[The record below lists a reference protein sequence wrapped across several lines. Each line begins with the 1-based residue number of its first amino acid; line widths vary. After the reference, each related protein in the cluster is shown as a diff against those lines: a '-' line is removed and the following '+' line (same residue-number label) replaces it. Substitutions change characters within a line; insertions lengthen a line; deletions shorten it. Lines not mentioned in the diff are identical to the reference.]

1 MFNHSPMIRRTLA
14 AIAVVTAAVA
24 AAVLAAAPQ
33 AAADSCGPSFSA
45 SGPDAE
51 TYGAD
56 AGFPLGGIRG
66 ARTPRFMVASFS
78 HFSDILHS
86 ETVATGGAPS
96 PLVRDCNGFDLQY
109 KLDGQTY
116 SIDDYLARNPAT
128 GFLIARG
135 STILVERYQYGR
147 RDTDRFTSQSMAKTI
162 TSMLFGIA
170 MADGKIRSLDD
181 RAADYVPEMKG
192 SAYGETTLRA
202 LLTMS
207 SGVAYTETYEGTD
220 DATQF
225 SRALQRRDS
234 PGAAALLRQY
244 DNREVPEGT
253 RFHYAG
259 SETETLGLVLSAAI
273 GQPLPAYAS
282 ERLWKPLGAEADA
295 AWGID
300 ARGQALAY
308 CCFNARLRDYA
319 RLALLLANDGG
330 GIIPAGWV
338 REATSA
344 PRDSFRSPR
353 KATPFEGYGYQ
364 TWLLP
369 FRNRMFAL
377 RGIHGQSIYVYP
389 AQKLV
394 LVHTAV
400 RVKPNKDPAVREL
413 NTLWFA
419 LVRQVEQAQ
428 AAAAPPPF

>member
-1 MFNHSPMIRRTLA
+1 MKSNSLGRAAAMVLAMMAATLVASPR
-14 AIAVVTAAVA
+14 AVA
-24 AAVLAAAPQ
+24 DA
-33 AAADSCGPSFSA
+33 CGPAFNA

-51 TYGAD
+51 SYGAD
-56 AGFPLGGIRG
+56 EGYPLGGIRR
-66 ARTPRFMVASFS
+66 ARTPQFMVASFS
-78 HFSDILHS
+78 HFSELLHS
-86 ETVATGGAPS
+86 ETVVTGAAAS
-96 PLVRDCNGFDLQY
+96 PLTRDCSGLDLHY
-109 KLDGQTY
+109 TLDGQTY
-116 SIDDYLARNPAT
+116 SLDDYLSRNPTT

-170 MADGKIRSLDD
+170 LADGKIRSLDD
-181 RAADYVPEMKG
+181 RASAYVPELKG
-192 SAYGETTLRA
+192 SAYGETMLRS

-207 SGVAYTETYEGTD
+207 SGVAYTETYDGSD
-220 DATQF
+220 DASAF

-234 PGAAALLRQY
+234 PGAAALLRRY
-244 DNREVPEGT
+244 DNREAPEGT

-259 SETETLGLVLSAAI
+259 SETETLGLVLTAAT
-273 GQPLPAYAS
+273 GQSLPAYAS

-295 AWGID
+295 AWGVD
-300 ARGQALAY
+300 AKGQALAY

-330 GIIPAGWV
+330 GVIPADWV

-344 PRDSFRSPR
+344 PPDSFRSPR

-369 FRNRMFAL
+369 SRNRMFAL

-389 AQKLV
+389 ALKLV

-413 NTLWFA
+413 NTLWYA
-419 LVRQVEQAQ
+419 LVRQVGEAQ
-428 AAAAPPPF
+428 AAATPPPF

>member
-1 MFNHSPMIRRTLA
+1 MIRRRLA
-14 AIAVVTAAVA
+14 LPGIAACAVA
-24 AAVLAAAPQ
+24 AAALVAAPR
-33 AAADSCGPSFSA
+33 AHAEPCGPSFSA

-56 AGFPLGGIRG
+56 AGYPLGGIFL

-78 HFSDILHS
+78 HFADLLHS
-86 ETVATGGAPS
+86 EAVATGETPS
-96 PLVRDCNGFDLQY
+96 PLRRECSGIDLHY
-109 KLDGQTY
+109 TLDGQTY
-116 SIDDYLARNPAT
+116 SLDDYLARNPAT
-128 GFLIARG
+128 GLLIARG
-135 STILVERYQYGR
+135 STILVERYQYSR

-181 RAADYVPEMKG
+181 HAADYVPEMKG
-192 SAYGETTLRA
+192 SAYGETTLRS

-207 SGVAYTETYEGTD
+207 SGVAYTETYEGVD
-220 DATQF
+220 DAARF
-225 SRALQRRDS
+225 GRALQRLNS
-234 PGAAALLRQY
+234 PGAAILLRRF

-259 SETETLGLVLSAAI
+259 SETETLGLVLAAAT
-273 GQPLPAYAS
+273 GRPLPAYAS
-282 ERLWKPLGAEADA
+282 ERLWKRLGAEADA
-295 AWGID
+295 AWAVD
-300 ARGQALAY
+300 AKKQALAF

-330 GIIPAGWV
+330 GVIPAGWV

-344 PRDSFRSPR
+344 PRDSFRAPR

-400 RVKPNKDPAVREL
+400 RVKPRGSAREL
-413 NTLWFA
+413 NTLWYA

-428 AAAAPPPF
+428 AEAVPPPF

>member
-1 MFNHSPMIRRTLA
+1 MMALMVRRRLIRLGVA
-14 AIAVVTAAVA
+14 ASAVA
-24 AAVLAAAPQ
+24 AAVLVAAPRAQ
-33 AAADSCGPSFSA
+33 AEPCGPSFSA
-45 SGPDAE
+45 DGPDAG

-56 AGFPLGGIRG
+56 ANYPLGGIRL

-78 HFSDILHS
+78 HFSELVHS
-86 ETVATGGAPS
+86 ETVATGAAPS
-96 PLVRDCNGFDLQY
+96 QLTRDCGGLDLHYQ
-109 KLDGQTY
+109 LDGQSY
-116 SIDDYLARNPAT
+116 SLDDYLARNPTT

-147 RDTDRFTSQSMAKTI
+147 HDTDRFTSQSMAKTI
-162 TSMLFGIA
+162 TAMLFGVA

-181 RAADYVPEMKG
+181 HAADYVPDMKG
-192 SAYGETTLRA
+192 SAYGETTLRS

-207 SGVAYTETYEGTD
+207 SGVAYTENYEVGD
-220 DATQF
+220 DASRF
-225 SRALQRRDS
+225 SRALQFPGS
-234 PGAAALLRQY
+234 PGAAILLRKF

-259 SETETLGLVLSAAI
+259 SETETLGLVLTAAT

-295 AWGID
+295 AWAVD
-300 ARGQALAY
+300 ANKQALAF

-319 RLALLLANDGG
+319 RLALLLADDGG
-330 GIIPAGWV
+330 GIIPAPWV

-344 PRDSFRSPR
+344 PRDSFRAPR

-400 RVKPNKDPAVREL
+400 RVTPRGSAREL
-413 NTLWFA
+413 NTLWYA

-428 AAAAPPPF
+428 AAARPQPF

>member
-1 MFNHSPMIRRTLA
+1 MAPMIRRRLTLPG
-14 AIAVVTAAVA
+14 IAVCAVA
-24 AAVLAAAPQ
+24 AAVLLAASRARAEP
-33 AAADSCGPSFSA
+33 CGPSFGA

-51 TYGAD
+51 TYGAGD
-56 AGFPLGGIRG
+56 GYPLGGILV
-66 ARTPRFMVASFS
+66 ARTPRFMVSSFS
-78 HFSDILHS
+78 HFSELLHS
-86 ETVATGGAPS
+86 QTVATGAAPS
-96 PLVRDCNGFDLQY
+96 PLRRDCSGIDLHY
-109 KLDGQTY
+109 KLDDQTY
-116 SIDDYLARNPAT
+116 SLDDYLARNPTT

-147 RDTDRFTSQSMAKTI
+147 SDTDRFTSQSMAKTI

-192 SAYGETTLRA
+192 SAYGETMLRS

-207 SGVAYTETYEGTD
+207 SGVAYTETYEGID
-220 DATQF
+220 DAARF
-225 SRALQRRDS
+225 SRALQLPGS
-234 PGAAALLRQY
+234 PGAAVLLRRF
-244 DNREVPEGT
+244 DNREAPEGT

-259 SETETLGLVLSAAI
+259 SETETLGLVLSAAT
-273 GQPLPAYAS
+273 GQSLPAYAS
-282 ERLWKPLGAEADA
+282 ERLWRPLGAEADA
-295 AWGID
+295 AWTVD
-300 ARGQALAY
+300 AKQHALAF

-319 RLALLLANDGG
+319 RLGLLLANDGG

-344 PRDSFRSPR
+344 PRDSFRATR
-353 KATPFEGYGYQ
+353 KATSFEGYGYQ

-400 RVKPNKDPAVREL
+400 RLKPRGSAREL
-413 NTLWFA
+413 NALWYA

-428 AAAAPPPF
+428 AAAVPPPF

>member
-1 MFNHSPMIRRTLA
+1 MIRHHDVAAGVAGL
-14 AIAVVTAAVA
+14 AIAA
-24 AAVLAAAPQ
+24 AALIASPHALAEA
-33 AAADSCGPSFSA
+33 CGPSFSA

-51 TYGAD
+51 AYGAD
-56 AGFPLGGIRG
+56 QGYPLGGIRR
-66 ARTPRFMVASFS
+66 ARTPHFMVASFS
-78 HFSDILHS
+78 HFSELLHS
-86 ETVATGGAPS
+86 DTVASGAVAA
-96 PLVRDCNGFDLQY
+96 PLTRDCGGLDLHY
-109 KLDGQTY
+109 TLDGQTY
-116 SIDDYLARNPAT
+116 SLDDYLSRNPAT

-147 RDTDRFTSQSMAKTI
+147 RDTDLFTSQSMAKTI

-170 MADGKIRSLDD
+170 LADGKIRSLDD
-181 RAADYVPEMKG
+181 HAADYVPELKG
-192 SAYGETTLRA
+192 SAYGETTLRS

-207 SGVAYTETYEGTD
+207 SGVAYTETYDGTD
-220 DATQF
+220 DASQF

-234 PGAAALLRQY
+234 PGAATLLRGY
-244 DNREVPEGT
+244 DNREAPEGT

-259 SETETLGLVLSAAI
+259 SETETLGLVLTAAT

-295 AWGID
+295 TWGVD
-300 ARGQALAY
+300 AKGQALAY

-319 RLALLLANDGG
+319 RLGLLLANDGG
-330 GIIPAGWV
+330 GIIPADWV

-344 PRDSFRSPR
+344 PPNSFRAPR
-353 KATPFEGYGYQ
+353 KATPFDGYGYQ

-369 FRNRMFAL
+369 SRNRMFAL

-389 AQKLV
+389 ALKLV

-413 NTLWFA
+413 NTLWYA
-419 LVRQVEQAQ
+419 LVREVAQAQ
-428 AAAAPPPF
+428 AAATPPPF

>member
-1 MFNHSPMIRRTLA
+1 MA
-14 AIAVVTAAVA
+14 AMTRQQLTAIGTAAL
-24 AAVLAAAPQ
+24 VLATAVCLAPRHAEAQ
-33 AAADSCGPSFSA
+33 ACGPSFSA

-51 TYGAD
+51 NYGAD
-56 AGFPLGGIRG
+56 EGYPLGGIRR
-66 ARTPRFMVASFS
+66 ARTQHFMVASFS
-78 HFSDILHS
+78 HFSELLHS
-86 ETVATGGAPS
+86 ETVATGATPS
-96 PLVRDCNGFDLQY
+96 PLTRDCGGFTFSY
-109 KLDGQTY
+109 TIDGQSY
-116 SIDDYLARNPAT
+116 SLDDYLARNPTT

-170 MADGKIRSLDD
+170 LADGKIRSLDD
-181 RAADYVPEMKG
+181 HAADYVSELKG
-192 SAYGETTLRA
+192 SAYGETTLRS

-207 SGVAYTETYEGTD
+207 SGVAYTETYEGDD
-220 DATQF
+220 DASAF

-259 SETETLGLVLSAAI
+259 SETETLGLVLTAAT
-273 GQPLPAYAS
+273 GKPLPAYAS
-282 ERLWKPLGAEADA
+282 ERLWNPLGAEADA
-295 AWGID
+295 TWGID
-300 ARGQALAY
+300 AKGQALAY

-330 GIIPAGWV
+330 SIIPADWV
-338 REATSA
+338 RDATSA
-344 PRDSFRSPR
+344 PRNSFRAPR
-353 KATPFEGYGYQ
+353 KATPFDGYGYQ

-389 AQKLV
+389 ALKLV

-400 RVKPNKDPAVREL
+400 RVKPNKDPAAREL
-413 NTLWFA
+413 NTLWYA

-428 AAAAPPPF
+428 AAATPPPF

>member
-1 MFNHSPMIRRTLA
+1 MLPGIA
-14 AIAVVTAAVA
+14 AFAVVAAT
-24 AAVLAAAPQ
+24 LFAAPAQ
-33 AAADSCGPSFSA
+33 AEPCGPSFSA

-56 AGFPLGGIRG
+56 AGYPLGGILM

-78 HFSDILHS
+78 HFPDILHS
-86 ETVATGGAPS
+86 ETVATGATPS
-96 PLVRDCNGFDLQY
+96 PLKRECSGLDLNY
-109 KLDGQTY
+109 KLDGQSY
-116 SIDDYLARNPAT
+116 SLDDYLARNPAT

-181 RAADYVPEMKG
+181 HAADYVPDMKG
-192 SAYGETTLRA
+192 SAYGETTLRS

-207 SGVAYTETYEGTD
+207 SGVAYTENYEGPD
-220 DATQF
+220 DASRF
-225 SRALQRRDS
+225 GRALQRPGS
-234 PGAAALLRQY
+234 PGAAVLLRQF

-259 SETETLGLVLSAAI
+259 SETETLGLVLTAAT
-273 GQPLPAYAS
+273 GQPLPVYAS

-295 AWGID
+295 AWSVD
-300 ARGQALAY
+300 ANKQALAF

-344 PRDSFRSPR
+344 PRDSFRATR
-353 KATPFEGYGYQ
+353 KATPFQGYGYQ

-369 FRNRMFAL
+369 YRNRMFAL

-400 RVKPNKDPAVREL
+400 RLKPRGSAREL
-413 NTLWFA
+413 NNLWYA

-428 AAAAPPPF
+428 AEALPPPF

>member
-1 MFNHSPMIRRTLA
+1 MIRYGLA
-14 AIAVVTAAVA
+14 ATGFAALAIGAAMLVASPRA
-24 AAVLAAAPQ
+24 AAEA
-33 AAADSCGPSFSA
+33 CGPSFSA

-51 TYGAD
+51 SYGAD
-56 AGFPLGGIRG
+56 KGYPLGGIRG

-78 HFSDILHS
+78 HFDELLHS
-86 ETVATGGAPS
+86 ETVATGATAS
-96 PLVRDCNGFDLQY
+96 PLQRDCGGLDLHY
-109 KLDGQTY
+109 TLDGQVH
-116 SIDDYLARNPAT
+116 SLDDYLARNPTT

-135 STILVERYQYGR
+135 STILVERYQYDR
-147 RDTDRFTSQSMAKTI
+147 RDIDRFTSQSMAKTI

-170 MADGKIRSLDD
+170 LADGKIRSLDD
-181 RAADYVPEMKG
+181 HAADYVPELKG
-192 SAYGETTLRA
+192 SAYGETTLRS

-207 SGVAYTETYEGTD
+207 SGVAYTETYDGTD
-220 DATQF
+220 DATEF

-234 PGAAALLRQY
+234 PGAAALLRGY
-244 DNREVPEGT
+244 ENREVPEGT

-259 SETETLGLVLSAAI
+259 SETETLGLVLTAAT
-273 GQPLPAYAS
+273 GQSLPAYAS

-295 AWGID
+295 AWGVD
-300 ARGQALAY
+300 AKGQALAY

-330 GIIPAGWV
+330 GIIPADWV
-338 REATSA
+338 RQATSA

-369 FRNRMFAL
+369 SRNRMFVL

-389 AQKLV
+389 ALQLV

-400 RVKPNKDPAVREL
+400 RVKPNKDPALREL
-413 NTLWFA
+413 NTLWYA
-419 LVRQVEQAQ
+419 LVRQVSEAQ
-428 AAAAPPPF
+428 AAATPPPF

>member
-1 MFNHSPMIRRTLA
+1 MVPRRLIRPGIA
-14 AIAVVTAAVA
+14 ASAVA
-24 AAVLAAAPQ
+24 AALLVAAPWAQ
-33 AAADSCGPSFSA
+33 AEPCGPSFST

-56 AGFPLGGIRG
+56 AGYPLGGILM

-78 HFSDILHS
+78 HFSELLHN
-86 ETVATGGAPS
+86 EPVATSATPS
-96 PLVRDCNGFDLQY
+96 QLARECSGLDLHYQ
-109 KLDGQTY
+109 LDGQSY
-116 SIDDYLARNPAT
+116 SLDDYLARNPAT

-147 RDTDRFTSQSMAKTI
+147 SDTDRFTSQSMAKTI
-162 TSMLFGIA
+162 TAMLFGIA

-192 SAYGETTLRA
+192 SAYGETTLRS

-207 SGVAYTETYEGTD
+207 SGVAYTEDYQGSD
-220 DATQF
+220 DASRF
-225 SRALQRRDS
+225 SRALQFPGS
-234 PGAAALLRQY
+234 PGAVVLLRKF

-259 SETETLGLVLSAAI
+259 SETETLGLVLTAAT

-295 AWGID
+295 AWSVD
-300 ARGQALAY
+300 ARKQALAY

-330 GIIPAGWV
+330 GIIPAPWV

-344 PRDSFRSPR
+344 PRDSFRAPR

-400 RVKPNKDPAVREL
+400 RVTPRSSAREL
-413 NTLWFA
+413 NNLWYA

-428 AAAAPPPF
+428 AAARPPPF

>member
-1 MFNHSPMIRRTLA
+1 MAPMIRHRL
-14 AIAVVTAAVA
+14 ILLGVAVSVA
-24 AAVLAAAPQ
+24 AAAAFVAAPRAQ
-33 AAADSCGPSFSA
+33 AEPCGPSFSA
-45 SGPDAE
+45 SGPDAA

-56 AGFPLGGIRG
+56 VGYPLGGILR

-78 HFSDILHS
+78 HFSDLLHS
-86 ETVATGGAPS
+86 ETVATGETPS
-96 PLVRDCNGFDLQY
+96 PLDRDCGGLDLHY

-116 SIDDYLARNPAT
+116 SLDDYLARNPAT

-192 SAYGETTLRA
+192 SAYGETTLRS

-207 SGVAYTETYEGTD
+207 SGVAYTENYEGTD
-220 DATQF
+220 DASRF
-225 SRALQRRDS
+225 GRALQRLDS
-234 PGAAALLRQY
+234 PGAAILLRQF

-259 SETETLGLVLSAAI
+259 SETETLGLVLTAAT

-300 ARGQALAY
+300 ARGQALAF

-330 GIIPAGWV
+330 GIVPAGWV

-344 PRDSFRSPR
+344 PRDSFRATR

-400 RVKPNKDPAVREL
+400 RVTPRGSAREL
-413 NTLWFA
+413 NTLWYA

-428 AAAAPPPF
+428 AEARPPPF